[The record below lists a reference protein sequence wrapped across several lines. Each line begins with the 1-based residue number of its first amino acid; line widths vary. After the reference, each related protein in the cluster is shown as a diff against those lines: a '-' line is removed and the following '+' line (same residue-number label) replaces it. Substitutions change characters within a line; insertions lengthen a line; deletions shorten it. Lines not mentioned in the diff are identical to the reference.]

1 MSAAKPSGLTLYE
14 LETLAEARRAV
25 SGEWDAYSPHGAR
38 LRAARR
44 LAARGLLAEYPE
56 LIVCECE
63 LCRHEERMRV
73 GWVPVER
80 EEAAR

>member
-1 MSAAKPSGLTLYE
+1 MSTEKPRGLTAYE
-14 LETLAEARRAV
+14 SETLASARRAV
-25 SGEWDAYSPHGAR
+25 GGEWDAYSPHGAR
-38 LRAARR
+38 LRATKR

-63 LCRHEERMRV
+63 LCWRDERMRV

-80 EEAAR
+80 EEAT